1 MKANIKLSLYRL
13 TVTALL
19 ALLRNVWAKLTGNP
33 NFTTPAV
40 TLAALKAQGDALEAA
55 IEAATD
61 GSKESRILR
70 DDAVAATQA
79 MLRIQADYVRTICA
93 GDAAKL
99 ITSGF
104 EMAKTPTP
112 VGIPN
117 APLIKLV
124 RMTGEKGQVTMRWTG
139 SRGADTYNVLMTT
152 NDPATDSVKWEIVG
166 STTKTRFKKDGL
178 LSLTRYWF
186 AVRAVGSAGQSVMSD
201 PAMGVAA

>member
-1 MKANIKLSLYRL
+1 MKANIKLSLYKR
-13 TVTALL
+13 TVLSLL
-19 ALLRNVWAKLTGNP
+19 ALLRNVVAKMTGNA

-40 TLAALKAQGDALEAA
+40 SILAMTGQGDALEAA

-61 GSKESRILR
+61 GSKESRIIR
-70 DDAVAATQA
+70 DNEVAATQA

-112 VGIPN
+112 VGIPQT
-117 APLIKLV
+117 PLMKAV
-124 RMTGEKGQVTMRWTG
+124 RMTGETGEVEMRWTG
-139 SRGADTYNVLMTT
+139 SRGAESYNVLRTQ
-152 NDPATDSVKWEIVG
+152 NDPAAGNPKWEIIG
-166 STTKTRFKKDGL
+166 TTTRARFMAEGL
-178 LSLTRYWF
+178 TSLTRYWF